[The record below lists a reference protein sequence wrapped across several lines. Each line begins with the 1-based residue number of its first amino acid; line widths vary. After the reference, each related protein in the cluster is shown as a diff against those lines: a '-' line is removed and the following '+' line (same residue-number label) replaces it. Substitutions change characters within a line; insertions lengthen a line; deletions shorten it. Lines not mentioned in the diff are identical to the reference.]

1 MNNFENKTVY
11 FVGDSNITQPFFL
24 EYLRE
29 NLLQTQKIT
38 YLYNKG
44 VPGARMDMVKNY
56 IDEEIS
62 VLQPDYVVLSFGGN
76 DLGIWLYD
84 VYNAVTD
91 EVLSE
96 RAQRIRNYCNAFEDL
111 IVYFRSKNIVPILMT
126 PLCFNED
133 IVERQDVTTE
143 RDNKEK
149 SAIKN
154 TLFTKASFK
163 NINIGQKIICEKGKS
178 IAEKYGVQVW
188 DAYSFTKEKVDGSCY
203 YGDGVH
209 YNEKGHR
216 IIAELIYEKMFGEP
230 LRDYTV
236 EKRVKDISNAE
247 ADERAYYFVKYN
259 LIFFAYGKKQGKDLT
274 DAINVFIKE
283 KGYVDGLTAERAEGF
298 FRFVR
303 DTVSNTR
310 NVIGKVTDMFT
321 R

>member
-29 NLLQTQKIT
+29 NLLHTKKRT

-62 VLQPDYVVLSFGGN
+62 VLKPDYVVLSFGGN

-84 VYNAVTD
+84 AYNAVTD

-96 RAQRIRNYCNAFEDL
+96 REKRIQKYCNALECL
-111 IVYFRSKNIVPILMT
+111 IVDLKSKYVVPILMT
-126 PLCFNED
+126 PLCYNED
-133 IVERQDVTTE
+133 IVERQDVKTE

-149 SAIKN
+149 CAIKN

-178 IAEKYGVQVW
+178 IADKYRVQVW
-188 DAYSFTKEKVDGSCY
+188 DAYSFTKEKVDGSCF

-216 IIAELIYEKMFGEP
+216 IIAELIYENMFGEK
-230 LRDYTV
+230 LLDYTI
-236 EKRVKDISNAE
+236 EKCVRNISDIE

-259 LIFFAYGKKQGKDLT
+259 LIFFAYGTKQGKDLA
-274 DAINVFIKE
+274 DALNGFIKE
-283 KGYVDGLTAERAEGF
+283 KGYVEGLTKERAEGF
-298 FRFVR
+298 FRFAQ
-303 DTVSNTR
+303 DTVLNTR
-310 NVIGKVTDMFT
+310 RIIGKVTDMFT